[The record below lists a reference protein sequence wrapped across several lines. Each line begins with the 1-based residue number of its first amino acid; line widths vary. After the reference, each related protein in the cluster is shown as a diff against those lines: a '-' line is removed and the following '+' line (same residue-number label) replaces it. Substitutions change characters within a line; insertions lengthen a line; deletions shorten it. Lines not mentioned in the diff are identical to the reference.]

1 MLHPLEKLE
10 LRTNISAIKILR
22 CLITSKVKK
31 RKASMCVC
39 VFIGNKMSVIEIQS
53 FQTDHYNLLSSLLK
67 KKRRKGDR
75 FGQ

>member
-1 MLHPLEKLE
+1 
-10 LRTNISAIKILR
+10 
-22 CLITSKVKK
+22 
-31 RKASMCVC
+31 MCVC